1 MTHSLNVSGT
11 SNMLDSK
18 MAAQCQSSRGQ
29 AILSLTVKVK
39 AFAHFQMQAQ
49 QMLFYLKYTNIL
61 AYFPYSKC

>member
-1 MTHSLNVSGT
+1 
-11 SNMLDSK
+11 MLDSK